1 MNKFNLHVTI
11 ETIFGVHVSGSRV
24 FFSRLLSNEN
34 MDSKKTS
41 EIRVSVYLRDRRA
54 YKQAL
59 TPNVRGDKMERVKF
73 RLFCKQKRDKAGDG
87 SDQNDQSYHE
97 TLGVVLSLRFV
108 AERDIPE
115 ANTKQSKAK

>member
-11 ETIFGVHVSGSRV
+11 ETIFGVHVSGSKV

-87 SDQNDQSYHE
+87 SLRPERSE
-97 TLGVVLSLRFV
+97 LS
-108 AERDIPE
+108 RDTGRCIE
-115 ANTKQSKAK
+115 STICS